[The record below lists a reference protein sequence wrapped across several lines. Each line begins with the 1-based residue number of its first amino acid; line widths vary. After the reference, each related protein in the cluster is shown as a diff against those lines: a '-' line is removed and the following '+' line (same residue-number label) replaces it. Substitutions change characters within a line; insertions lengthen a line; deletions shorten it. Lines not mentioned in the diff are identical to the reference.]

1 MSLLSSAAKLLAN
14 TLSMTAGTVVG
25 SQTALR
31 WQVHRQPHP
40 MPHQVAAALDH
51 PLRLR
56 YRDVAE
62 TLALFG
68 ITAGLTVLDLGC
80 GTGVFTIPAARMVG
94 ENGKV
99 IAVDIQQPLLEEV
112 RRRAIEAGVAER
124 CVFHHAGAYRLPL
137 ENQSVDVALGIAT
150 LGEVPDRLHAL
161 LELFRVIKP
170 GGRLAISEEL
180 PDPAYLPAGAVRQF
194 AEEAG
199 FSFAGKTG
207 SPFVYQMVFT
217 RP

>member
-1 MSLLSSAAKLLAN
+1 MSLLSGVTKMLAN
-14 TLSMTAGTVVG
+14 SLSLSAGTVVG

-31 WQVHRQPHP
+31 WQVYRQPHP
-40 MPHQVAAALDH
+40 MPHQVAAVLDH
-51 PLRLR
+51 PLRFR
-56 YRDVAE
+56 YRGVAD

-68 ITAGLTVLDLGC
+68 ITAGVTVLDLGC

-94 ENGKV
+94 DQGRV
-99 IAVDIQQPLLEEV
+99 IAVDIQQPLLEV
-112 RRRAIEAGVAER
+112 ARQRSIEAGVAER

-137 ENQSVDVALGIAT
+137 ENQSVDVALCIAT

-170 GGRLAISEEL
+170 GGRLSISEEL
-180 PDPAYLPAGAVRQF
+180 PDPAYLPSGAVRQV

-207 SPFVYQMVFT
+207 SAFVYQIVFT